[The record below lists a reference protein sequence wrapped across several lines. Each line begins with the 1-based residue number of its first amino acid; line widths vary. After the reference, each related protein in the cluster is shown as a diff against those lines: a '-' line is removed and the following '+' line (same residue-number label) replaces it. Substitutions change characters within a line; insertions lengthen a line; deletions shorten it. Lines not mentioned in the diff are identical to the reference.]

1 MKVPNAQQRRLLD
14 LADLDAEIAKANH
27 ERRNLPE
34 DAELAKLAEQ
44 LETLRDDRA
53 KAQVAVDN
61 LQAEYDR
68 VDTELTG
75 TTKQLRSDQ
84 EAIDAGLVSHKVLTE
99 LQHEATGLQRRS
111 EVLETELLEVM
122 EQQEATDAEVER
134 TEAALLHATEQDLEW
149 TAKRDAAVVAIEE
162 RITDLSSKRTAAV
175 DDVDEALTAVY
186 ERLRGQGRV
195 GAGLVRQRR
204 CGACRMEMDPRTL
217 SRIAA
222 ADDDEVLF
230 CDECGAV
237 MVRTDQSG
245 LPKPAA
251 AE

>member
-14 LADLDAEIAKANH
+14 VADLDADLAKANH

-34 DAELAKLAEQ
+34 DAELTKLGEQ
-44 LETLRDDRA
+44 LATLRDDRA
-53 KAQVAVDN
+53 RAQVAVDN

-68 VDTELTG
+68 VDAELTG
-75 TTKQLRSDQ
+75 TSTQLRSDQ
-84 EAIDAGLVSHKVLTE
+84 ETIDAGLVSHKVLTE
-99 LQHEATGLQRRS
+99 LQHEATGLQRRA
-111 EVLETELLEVM
+111 EKLEAELLEVM
-122 EQQEATDAEVER
+122 EQQEATDSELER
-134 TEAALLHATEQDLEW
+134 TEAALLHLTEQELDV
-149 TAKRDAAVVAIEE
+149 TAKRDAAGVAVEQRIE
-162 RITDLSSKRTAAV
+162 DLEAKRTATV
-175 DDVDEALTAVY
+175 GEIDEALVAVY
-186 ERLRGQGRV
+186 ERLRGQGKV

-222 ADDDEVLF
+222 TDDDEVLF
-230 CDECGAV
+230 CEECGAI

-245 LPKPAA
+245 LPRSAA

>member
-14 LADLDAEIAKANH
+14 VADLDAAIAKAGH

-34 DAELAKLAEQ
+34 DAELTKLAEQ
-44 LETLRDDRA
+44 LETVRDDRA

-68 VDTELTG
+68 VDAELSG
-75 TTKQLRSDQ
+75 TSKQLRHDQ
-84 EAIDAGLVSHKVLTE
+84 ETIDAGLVSHKVLSE
-99 LQHEATGLQRRS
+99 LQREVDGLSRRA

-122 EQQEATDAEVER
+122 EQQEATDSEVQR
-134 TEAALLHATEQDLEW
+134 TEASLLHLTEQQLEL
-149 TAKRDAAVVAIEE
+149 TTKRDAAGVAVDQRVE
-162 RITDLSSKRTAAV
+162 DLEAKRAAAV
-175 DDVDEALTAVY
+175 GEIDDALVAVY
-186 ERLRGQGRV
+186 ERLRGQGKV

-217 SRIAA
+217 SRIATT
-222 ADDDEVLF
+222 DEDEVLF
-230 CDECGAV
+230 CEECGAV